1 METINKI
8 IPNTKVELSLFK
20 WYIKNNGANT
30 ENTLIF
36 DEKTNKKQPKEII
49 KQLLILK
56 LIEEYGYSKE
66 KIKINEKIKL
76 GRKSEKVDIIVY

>member
-1 METINKI
+1 
-8 IPNTKVELSLFK
+8 
-20 WYIKNNGANT
+20 
-30 ENTLIF
+30 
-36 DEKTNKKQPKEII
+36 
-49 KQLLILK
+49 LLILK